1 MNHDSI
7 STDSNFWE
15 PRKNWHRGNLGC
27 SKKIDAQ
34 ETVSE
39 AVGASIPVVSRDL
52 IGYLNDAKRSLASEA
67 ENSQLLSGKKRRTID
82 SLLHTQNQHPV
93 KMAAIMNISAS
104 ARVAP
109 KVRVCPLENPRRI
122 GRDPGGRRLRGLLH
136 SITPGFLGSIR
147 NGRVLGRRVGAY
159 SPSPSMPPERNRPV
173 QTRVESTRGSSRVV
187 WRFRSEHDLADGR
200 ATTHSALTRLPFF
213 PHRDRHRCSSA
224 LPPPRRSRPSPRSS
238 PRLPSASTPP
248 R

>member
-1 MNHDSI
+1 M
-7 STDSNFWE
+7 
-15 PRKNWHRGNLGC
+15 
-27 SKKIDAQ
+27 
-34 ETVSE
+34 
-39 AVGASIPVVSRDL
+39 
-52 IGYLNDAKRSLASEA
+52 IGYLNDAKRSLAS
-67 ENSQLLSGKKRRTID
+67 NSQLLSGKKRRAID

-109 KVRVCPLENPRRI
+109 KVRVCPLETPRRI

-173 QTRVESTRGSSRVV
+173 QTRVESSRGSSCVV
-187 WRFRSEHDLADGR
+187 WRFRSEHDLADRR

-224 LPPPRRSRPSPRSS
+224 PPPPRRSRPSPRSS